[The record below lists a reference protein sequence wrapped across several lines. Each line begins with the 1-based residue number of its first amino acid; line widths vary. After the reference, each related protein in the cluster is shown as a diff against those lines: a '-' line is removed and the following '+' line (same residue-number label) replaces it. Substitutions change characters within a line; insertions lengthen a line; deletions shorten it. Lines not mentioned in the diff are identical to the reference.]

1 MNENINVNYIVQKT
15 IQIMS
20 GDVDFDTYHFAFSPW
35 WDAEWEEF
43 DDLFIE
49 LLDLWNSCYEEFDED
64 ELIMIDD
71 IALAAFEAAAHILYN
86 VDISEVLEKDR
97 VEQLIGSI
105 VG

>member
-1 MNENINVNYIVQKT
+1 MSENININSIVEKT

-43 DDLFIE
+43 DSEFLE
-49 LLDLWNSCYEEFDED
+49 LLDLWNGCHEDFDED
-64 ELIMIDD
+64 ELVMIDD
-71 IALAAFEAAAHILYN
+71 IALAAFEAAAQILYN
-86 VDISEVLEKDR
+86 VDILEILERDR